1 MAQVD
6 FYILNEATGAAR
18 QHFACR
24 LTEKAFRLGHR
35 IHIHTDSASEA
46 AALDALLWQF
56 QALSFIPHRLQGS
69 QAAPAPVEIG
79 SGGAPDAACDL
90 LINLGNSVPQAYQ
103 QVARV
108 AEIVVQEPAILQA
121 TRTAWRFYQERGC
134 QLQHHD
140 LRR

>member
-6 FYILNEATGAAR
+6 FYILNDATVAAR

-24 LTEKAFRLGHR
+24 LADKAFRLGHR
-35 IHIHTDSASEA
+35 IHIQADSDA
-46 AALDALLWQF
+46 AASQIDALLWQF

-69 QAAPAPVEIG
+69 AQAPAPVEIG
-79 SGGAPDAACDL
+79 WGESLSPGCDL
-90 LINLGNSVPQAYQ
+90 LINLGATVPVAFE

-108 AEIVVQEPAILQA
+108 AEIVVQEPAVLHF
-121 TRTAWRFYQERGC
+121 TRGAWRFYQERGC
-134 QLQHHD
+134 QLQRHD